1 MYTTYVSNAQ
11 EGMLE
16 ALREV
21 TNSGKTITVR
31 GQETKEIQTFVMQIY
46 HPDQRVICMPHR
58 NNNIFAAIAET
69 LWVLAGRN
77 DIAFLSKYLPRA
89 ADFSDDGVVWRA
101 GYGKRLR
108 NFDIGNIGN
117 DHVDQIKENI
127 DLLNEDNT
135 TRRAVMS
142 IFDPA
147 DDFVRG
153 TKDTPCS
160 NWIHSMIRGNKLH
173 STIAVRSNDIMWG
186 MSGIN
191 LFEWSVVMQLFAA
204 CTDTK
209 IGEMNYLADS
219 CHLYDRHY
227 DRAQKIVSRYYGVEG
242 FIPMYSMGFGSIPI
256 VVKDLDDWDEQLSR
270 LMDAIEDGELCTATM
285 DNLIQDPFLTECGW
299 MLRLYELIERMS
311 AGIYTVYL
319 TESICMCLDKMTHGG
334 DFRVAALE
342 YLHRQPYWD
351 KISTLVVV
359 DTKELE
365 FLSQFNT
372 SKPS

>member
-21 TNSGKTITVR
+21 TNSGKVITVR
-31 GQETKEIQTFVMQIY
+31 GQETKEIQTFVMGIY

-89 ADFSDDGVVWRA
+89 ADFSDDGLVWRA

-117 DHVDQIKENI
+117 DHVDQIRENI

-160 NWIHSMIRGNKLH
+160 NWIHSMIRDNKLH

-256 VVKDLDDWDEQLSR
+256 VVKDLDDWDEQLSY
-270 LMDAIEDGELCTATM
+270 LMAAIESDDKYGTLQSNTM
-285 DNLIQDPFLTECGW
+285 DIMQDPFLIECGW
-299 MLRLYELIERMS
+299 MLLLYKFI
-311 AGIYTVYL
+311 TKNNDKQDL
-319 TESICMCLDKMTHGG
+319 TLQMQFCLEGMTHGG

-342 YLHRQPYWD
+342 YLHRQTYWD
-351 KISTLVVV
+351 EIATITEI
-359 DTKELE
+359 DNKELE